1 MKKRKWTLVFWGRC
15 ENAARNLESLLRQ
28 NAEQDIANIASYTVV
43 TSSFVI
49 AAAIIIEGS
58 KKAVDVGAAITE
70 LFRLGKN
77 FL

>member
-1 MKKRKWTLVFWGRC
+1 MKKRKWILVFGEGC
-15 ENAARNLESLLRQ
+15 ENAVRNLESLLQQ

-49 AAAIIIEGS
+49 AAAIIIKGS
-58 KKAVDVGAAITE
+58 KKAADMGAAITE
-70 LFRLGKN
+70 LFRLGQN